1 MEFDFP
7 RQHEEKVQQ
16 ASAVSVMDGGESNAS
31 SGHLTWV
38 LNWSTSPGVCSHGGK
53 AARVLWSELMWA
65 GRQSQ
70 VKAAAEASPLL
81 LCGALAASFSGS
93 LREPADTE
101 PDGRSPVCPPIC
113 LSVSTRL
120 DFIPAFLLLALSLGL
135 SPKSPTDNGEGMS
148 HSTENRSPAGAFISF
163 VPPVQ
168 VFVHIPMKQK
178 LVS

>member
-31 SGHLTWV
+31 SEHLTWV

-81 LCGALAASFSGS
+81 LWRSRCQLQRLSEGTCWHRDRWQESS
-93 LREPADTE
+93 LSAHLSLCVHPA
-101 PDGRSPVCPPIC
+101 GLHSC
-113 LSVSTRL
+113 LSPPRPLPLRRRARRITERGWVT
-120 DFIPAFLLLALSLGL
+120 AQKTEALLVLSLVL
-135 SPKSPTDNGEGMS
+135 CLLFRFLFTYQW
-148 HSTENRSPAGAFISF
+148 NRS
-163 VPPVQ
+163 
-168 VFVHIPMKQK
+168 
-178 LVS
+178 

>member
-1 MEFDFP
+1 MEFDFL

-38 LNWSTSPGVCSHGGK
+38 LNWSTSPGVCSHVGK

-81 LCGALAASFSGS
+81 LCGALAASFSSS

-113 LSVSTRL
+113 LSVWR
-120 DFIPAFLLLALSLGL
+120 FHPAGLHSCLSPPRPLPLRRRARRITERGWVTAQKTEALLVLSLVL
-135 SPKSPTDNGEGMS
+135 CLLFRFLFTYQW
-148 HSTENRSPAGAFISF
+148 NRS
-163 VPPVQ
+163 
-168 VFVHIPMKQK
+168 
-178 LVS
+178 

>member
-38 LNWSTSPGVCSHGGK
+38 LNWSTSPGVCSHVGK
-53 AARVLWSELMWA
+53 AARWA
-65 GRQSQ
+65 DVGWPAES
-70 VKAAAEASPLL
+70 AAAEASPLL
-81 LCGALAASFSGS
+81 LCGALAASFSSS

-113 LSVSTRL
+113 LSVWR
-120 DFIPAFLLLALSLGL
+120 FHPAGLHSCLSPPRPLPLRWRARRITERGWVTAQKTEALLVLSLVL
-135 SPKSPTDNGEGMS
+135 CLLFRFLFTYQW
-148 HSTENRSPAGAFISF
+148 NRS
-163 VPPVQ
+163 
-168 VFVHIPMKQK
+168 
-178 LVS
+178 

>member
-38 LNWSTSPGVCSHGGK
+38 LNWSTSPGVCSHVGK
-53 AARVLWSELMWA
+53 AARWA
-65 GRQSQ
+65 DVGWPAES
-70 VKAAAEASPLL
+70 AAAEASPLL

-101 PDGRSPVCPPIC
+101 TDGRSPVCPPIC

-168 VFVHIPMKQK
+168 VFVHIPMKPK

>member
-38 LNWSTSPGVCSHGGK
+38 LNWSTSPGVCSHVGK
-53 AARVLWSELMWA
+53 AARWA
-65 GRQSQ
+65 DVGWPAES
-70 VKAAAEASPLL
+70 AAAEASPLL
-81 LCGALAASFSGS
+81 LCGALAASFSSS

-113 LSVSTRL
+113 LSVWR
-120 DFIPAFLLLALSLGL
+120 FHPAGLHSCLSPPRPLPLRRRARRITERGWVTAQKTEALLVLSLVL
-135 SPKSPTDNGEGMS
+135 CLLFRFLFTYQW
-148 HSTENRSPAGAFISF
+148 NRS
-163 VPPVQ
+163 
-168 VFVHIPMKQK
+168 
-178 LVS
+178 

>member
-38 LNWSTSPGVCSHGGK
+38 LNWSTSPGVCSHVGK
-53 AARVLWSELMWA
+53 AARWA
-65 GRQSQ
+65 DVGWLAES
-70 VKAAAEASPLL
+70 AAAEASPLL
-81 LCGALAASFSGS
+81 LCGALAASFSSS

-101 PDGRSPVCPPIC
+101 TDGRSPVCPPIC

-168 VFVHIPMKQK
+168 VFVHIPMKPK

>member
-38 LNWSTSPGVCSHGGK
+38 LNWSTSPGVCSHVGK
-53 AARVLWSELMWA
+53 AARWA
-65 GRQSQ
+65 DVGWPAES
-70 VKAAAEASPLL
+70 AAAEASPLL

-101 PDGRSPVCPPIC
+101 TDGRSPVCPPIC
-113 LSVSTRL
+113 LSVWR
-120 DFIPAFLLLALSLGL
+120 FHPAGLHSCLSPPRPLPLRRRARRITERGWVTAQKTEALLVLSLVL
-135 SPKSPTDNGEGMS
+135 CLLFRFLFTYQW
-148 HSTENRSPAGAFISF
+148 NRS
-163 VPPVQ
+163 
-168 VFVHIPMKQK
+168 
-178 LVS
+178 

>member
-38 LNWSTSPGVCSHGGK
+38 LNWSTSPGVCSHVGK
-53 AARVLWSELMWA
+53 AARWA
-65 GRQSQ
+65 DVGWPAES
-70 VKAAAEASPLL
+70 AAAEASPLL

-101 PDGRSPVCPPIC
+101 TDGRSPVCPPIC
-113 LSVSTRL
+113 LSVWR
-120 DFIPAFLLLALSLGL
+120 FHPAGLHSCL
-135 SPKSPTDNGEGMS
+135 SPPRPLPRALPEEPDG
-148 HSTENRSPAGAFISF
+148 
-163 VPPVQ
+163 
-168 VFVHIPMKQK
+168 
-178 LVS
+178 

>member
-38 LNWSTSPGVCSHGGK
+38 LNWSTSPRVCSHGGK

-65 GRQSQ
+65 GRQNQ

-81 LCGALAASFSGS
+81 LWRSRCQLQQLSEGTCWHRDRWQESS
-93 LREPADTE
+93 LSAH
-101 PDGRSPVCPPIC
+101 
-113 LSVSTRL
+113 
-120 DFIPAFLLLALSLGL
+120 LSLCVAFPPGWTSFL
-135 SPKSPTDNGEGMS
+135 PFSSSPSPSETKSPTDNGEGMS

-168 VFVHIPMKQK
+168 VFVHIPMKPK